1 MQERE
6 LTAGKHHSPWQV
18 VEVSDVS
25 HLASEHHRIRR
36 LLLIA
41 KENWGP
47 ASGNGVAP
55 GALWDGVIGF
65 WDESGYFSAKRNEAV
80 SICRAVLQIPEGYGD
95 PDRCS

>member
-1 MQERE
+1 M
-6 LTAGKHHSPWQV
+6 AD
-18 VEVSDVS
+18 SDVS

-55 GALWDGVIGF
+55 SALWDGVIRF
-65 WDESGYFSAKRNEAV
+65 WDESGYFSAKRKKQYP
-80 SICRAVLQIPEGYGD
+80 SIQLYCKYQRVMETLTAARDLCL
-95 PDRCS
+95 RR